1 MEAGDGDAALSGLAI
16 RTFLTMLVVIDPI
29 GLVPMFL
36 ALAGDRPAAE
46 QRRVAL
52 RAILTASG
60 ILISFGVGGSW
71 LLGRLEISLDAFR
84 VAGGLL
90 LFRIA
95 VQMVFASYER
105 ETKAE
110 KDESRARQDISVF
123 PLAIP
128 IIAGPGAIASLMILI
143 GESRAY
149 PLGFVLVLAM
159 TGIVLM
165 LGHLALI
172 ISEPI
177 GRLLGRTGV
186 NVVTRVLGI
195 LLAALAVQYVADG
208 VRGLFR

>member
-1 MEAGDGDAALSGLAI
+1 
-16 RTFLTMLVVIDPI
+16 I

-36 ALAGDRPAAE
+36 ALTGDREPAE
-46 QRRVAL
+46 RRRIAL

-60 ILISFGVGGSW
+60 ILVFFALGGSW
-71 LLGRLEISLDAFR
+71 LMGWLGISLDAFR
-84 VAGGLL
+84 VAGGVL

-105 ETKAE
+105 ETRAE
-110 KDESRARQDISVF
+110 RDESRLRQDVSVF

-128 IIAGPGAIASLMILI
+128 IIAGPGAIASLLILT
-143 GESRAY
+143 GESKAY

-165 LGHLALI
+165 LGNLALV
-172 ISEPI
+172 ISALI
-177 GRLLGRTGV
+177 GRLLGQTGV

-208 VRGLFR
+208 VRGLLA